1 MGLCP
6 FFVSKILRGKKMEKQ
21 NCVMC
26 LVGMLESVTPFT
38 ANGEEKYSHLIIK
51 KPQDEYESRSK
62 FVVNSVRQL
71 AVPGQ
76 EVDIMVQVG
85 GYVQE
90 GFYDDKV
97 TKERKKFKNQKSWFN
112 EVSVK

>member
-6 FFVSKILRGKKMEKQ
+6 FFVSKILKGKIMENQ
-21 NCVMC
+21 NCVMP
-26 LVGMLESVTPFT
+26 LIGMLESVSTFT
-38 ANGEEKYSHLIIK
+38 SNGEEKYSHTIIK

-76 EVDIMVQVG
+76 EVEIMVQVG

-97 TKERKKFKNQKSWFN
+97 TKERKKFKNQKTWFN
-112 EVSVK
+112 EVPAK